1 MATLS
6 AVPTGLFFLAI
17 FLICGVLVHF
27 RGRVRHKFVRQLFDH
42 STFLAPV
49 NCFIYLF
56 SKIPARPYCNVQD
69 FPAVDVLRNNWQIIR
84 EEALALN
91 EQAKIS
97 ASDALDDIGFNSFFR
112 TGWRRFYLKWY
123 GTELKSALRECPKT
137 TALLSQIP
145 SIKAAMFAS
154 LPPGATLVK
163 HRDPYAGSLR
173 YHLGLECPGDPE
185 CAIFVDGEP
194 YVWRNGEDVI
204 FDETFIHYAQNK
216 TQQQRIVLFCD
227 LERPLWFLP
236 ATWINRLFG
245 RIVLGA
251 AVSKNETGDKVGGLN
266 RIFGYAYKVRELGK
280 LIKTKNRRLYY
291 VLKYAFFAA
300 LIYLI
305 FF

>member
-1 MATLS
+1 M
-6 AVPTGLFFLAI
+6 FLVGN
-17 FLICGVLVHF
+17 L
-27 RGRVRHKFVRQLFDH
+27 
-42 STFLAPV
+42 
-49 NCFIYLF
+49 
-56 SKIPARPYCNVQD
+56 
-69 FPAVDVLRNNWQIIR
+69 
-84 EEALALN
+84 
-91 EQAKIS
+91 
-97 ASDALDDIGFNSFFR
+97 
-112 TGWRRFYLKWY
+112 
-123 GTELKSALRECPKT
+123 
-137 TALLSQIP
+137 
-145 SIKAAMFAS
+145 
-154 LPPGATLVK
+154 
-163 HRDPYAGSLR
+163 
-173 YHLGLECPGDPE
+173 LGLGLP
-185 CAIFVDGEP
+185 
-194 YVWRNGEDVI
+194 GEDVI

-291 VLKYAFFAA
+291 VLKYALFAA

>member
-1 MATLS
+1 
-6 AVPTGLFFLAI
+6 
-17 FLICGVLVHF
+17 
-27 RGRVRHKFVRQLFDH
+27 
-42 STFLAPV
+42 
-49 NCFIYLF
+49 
-56 SKIPARPYCNVQD
+56 
-69 FPAVDVLRNNWQIIR
+69 
-84 EEALALN
+84 
-91 EQAKIS
+91 
-97 ASDALDDIGFNSFFR
+97 
-112 TGWRRFYLKWY
+112 
-123 GTELKSALRECPKT
+123 
-137 TALLSQIP
+137 
-145 SIKAAMFAS
+145 MFAS

-291 VLKYAFFAA
+291 VLKYALFAA